1 MMGCVHQETST
12 FLSAGYN
19 DYQRRKL
26 WLFHCLSTITDV
38 SSPRHEAPT
47 CKILNNTED
56 DNKKKKPR
64 QSPHRNGEPFF
75 RDLLLPRLY
84 RWSVAST
91 RPAYRTGDRMIRIDR
106 SSCTLS
112 CTEFR
117 TRERSSREGKGRSMY
132 FYNDSSIETTRMM

>member
-1 MMGCVHQETST
+1 MKLMKLKTRRKFDPSNDFLINFYEDLRIESTFRSVSSSVSYGEEEKKRRREEKKRTGRAKRCVHQETST

-56 DNKKKKPR
+56 DV
-64 QSPHRNGEPFF
+64 S
-75 RDLLLPRLY
+75 
-84 RWSVAST
+84 
-91 RPAYRTGDRMIRIDR
+91 
-106 SSCTLS
+106 
-112 CTEFR
+112 
-117 TRERSSREGKGRSMY
+117 
-132 FYNDSSIETTRMM
+132 